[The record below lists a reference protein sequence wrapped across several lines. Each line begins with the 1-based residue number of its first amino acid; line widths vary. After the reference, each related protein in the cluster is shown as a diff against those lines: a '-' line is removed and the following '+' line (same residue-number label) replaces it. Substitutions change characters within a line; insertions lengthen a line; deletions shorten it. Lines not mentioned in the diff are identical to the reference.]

1 MSSFRS
7 DNNAGLVPEALEA
20 LVRAG
25 RAEHAIGYGDD
36 PDTARAVAAFRVLFG
51 GDTAV
56 FFVATG
62 TAANTLAVAS
72 LTRSYQRVLCHEHAH
87 WCRDESTAP
96 ERITGCRTHAIT
108 SAGPKLTPDDVRRAA
123 DTGRGDV
130 HEPQPG
136 ALTISNPTE
145 LGVVYSPDETAALA
159 ATAHELG
166 YRIHVDG
173 ARFANAVAF
182 LDVHPRALTI
192 DVGVDALSFGGTKNG
207 LAFGEAVLF
216 FPQGDGST
224 FRAAVHDFPYHRKA
238 SGHLLSKHRFASAP
252 FEAVLAE
259 GAWLRH
265 AKHANAMARRLGE
278 GLAALG
284 HPPAFAVESNGVF
297 VALPQEVIEHLRLR
311 GHEFY
316 GFGDPEWHMVRLM
329 AAFDTRP
336 DDVSALLAD
345 VHGSSAASG

>member
-7 DNNAGLVPEALEA
+7 DNNAGLVPEALDA
-20 LVRAG
+20 LVRVG

-36 PDTARAVAAFRVLFG
+36 PDTARAVAAFRALFG
-51 GDTAV
+51 EETAV

-96 ERITGCRTHAIT
+96 ERITGCRTHAIP
-108 SAGPKLTPDDVRRAA
+108 SEGPKLAPDDVRRAA

-145 LGVVYSPDETAALA
+145 LGVVYTPEETAALA

-166 YRIHVDG
+166 YRMHVDG

-182 LDVHPRALTI
+182 LGVHPRALTI
-192 DVGVDALSFGGTKNG
+192 DAGVDALSFGGTKNG

-216 FPQGDGST
+216 FPQGDGGA
-224 FRAAVHDFPYHRKA
+224 FRTAVHEFPFHRKA

-252 FEAVLAE
+252 FEAVLAD

-265 AKHANAMARRLGE
+265 ARHANAMATRVAS
-278 GLAALG
+278 GLTALG
-284 HPPAFAVESNGVF
+284 HPPSFPVESNGVF
-297 VALPQEVIEHLRLR
+297 VALPPRVVEHLRSR

-316 GFGDPEWHMVRLM
+316 GFGDPAWHMVRLM
-329 AAFDTRP
+329 TAFDTRREDVDALL
-336 DDVSALLAD
+336 DDVR
-345 VHGSSAASG
+345 GSSAADE

>member
-7 DNNAGLVPEALEA
+7 DNNAGLVPEALAA
-20 LVRAG
+20 LVRTG
-25 RAEHAIGYGDD
+25 RAEHVAGYGDD
-36 PDTARAVAAFRVLFG
+36 PDTARAVSTFQALFG
-51 GDTAV
+51 AETAV

-72 LTRSYQRVLCHEHAH
+72 LTRPYQRVLCHEHAH

-96 ERITGCRTHAIT
+96 ERITGCRTHPIA
-108 SAGPKLTPDDVRRAA
+108 SPGPKLTPDDVRRAA

-145 LGVVYSPDETAALA
+145 LGVVYTPDETAALA

-166 YRIHVDG
+166 YRLHVDG

-182 LDVHPRALTI
+182 LGVHPRALTR
-192 DVGVDALSFGGTKNG
+192 DAGVDALSFGGTKNG

-216 FPQGDGST
+216 FPQGEGRA
-224 FRAAVHDFPYHRKA
+224 FRTAVHELPFHRKA

-252 FEAVLAE
+252 FEAVLAD

-265 AKHANAMARRLGE
+265 AQHANAMARRLGQ
-278 GLAALG
+278 GLTDLG
-284 HPPAFAVESNGVF
+284 HPPAFPVESNGVF
-297 VALPQEVIEHLRLR
+297 VGLPKPVIEHLRSR

-316 GFGDPEWHMVRLM
+316 GFGDPAWGMVRLM
-329 AAFDTRP
+329 TAFDTRP
-336 DDVSALLAD
+336 EDVDALLDDVR
-345 VHGSSAASG
+345 GSSPPGG